1 MAHIVPLSSA
11 VVCIEGIPAYAG
23 VAVRGYYSWCM
34 SGSLAGQFR
43 LWYALSITSLCW
55 GGSLRLSFLVY
66 VWLSCRTVVLATK
79 QTNGGFFATCS

>member
-11 VVCIEGIPAYAG
+11 VVCIESIPAYAG

-43 LWYALSITSLCW
+43 LWYAL
-55 GGSLRLSFLVY
+55 RVY
-66 VWLSCRTVVLATK
+66 QLMLGW
-79 QTNGGFFATCS
+79 